1 MFTLVLLAC
10 AHSPEPLAS
19 DYWSDL
25 DVARAV
31 RDADAALQHKEAA
44 LSHAH
49 DLGREARKRCAED
62 WEGVCGPLE
71 QQSTRVAAR
80 KRVWED
86 ASTDYL
92 RMATAPSVSRKK
104 LRELQLH
111 AETAQHA
118 YEAEVLRLV
127 APAEAVLRS
136 SAVLVEAGGAVDDW
150 SPPTLEEEA
159 PATVSTWSV
168 SMH

>member
-1 MFTLVLLAC
+1 MFTLALLAC

-19 DYWSDL
+19 DYWSEL
-25 DVARAV
+25 DAARAE

-49 DLGREARKRCAED
+49 DLGREARSRCAEAWD
-62 WEGVCGPLE
+62 TVCGPLE
-71 QQSTRVAAR
+71 KQSTRVAAR

-92 RMATAPSVSRKK
+92 RLATAPSVSRKK
-104 LRELQLH
+104 LRELQLV
-111 AETAQHA
+111 AETAQYA
-118 YEAEVLRLV
+118 YEADVLRLV
-127 APAEAVLRS
+127 TPAEAVLQS
-136 SAVLVEAGGAVDDW
+136 SAVLLEVGSAQPLPVAADDDEAAA
-150 SPPTLEEEA
+150 L
-159 PATVSTWSV
+159 STWSV

>member
-1 MFTLVLLAC
+1 MLTLALIAC
-10 AHSPEPLAS
+10 AHSPEPLAT
-19 DYWSDL
+19 DYWSEL
-25 DVARAV
+25 AAARAV
-31 RDADAALQHKEAA
+31 RDADAALQHKEAS

-49 DLGREARKRCAED
+49 DLGREARRRCAED
-62 WEGVCGPLE
+62 WESVCGPLE

-92 RMATAPSVSRKK
+92 RLATAPSVKRKQ
-104 LRELQLH
+104 LRKLQLV

-127 APAEAVLRS
+127 SPARDVLQS
-136 SAVLVEAGGAVDDW
+136 SPVLVEAGGAGRATPV
-150 SPPTLEEEA
+150 TLDHDE
-159 PATVSTWSV
+159 PATLSTWSV